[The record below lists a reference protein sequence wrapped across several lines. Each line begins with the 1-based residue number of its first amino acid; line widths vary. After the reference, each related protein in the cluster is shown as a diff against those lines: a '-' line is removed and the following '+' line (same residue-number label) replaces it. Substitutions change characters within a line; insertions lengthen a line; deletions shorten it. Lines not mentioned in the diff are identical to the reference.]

1 MRTTIASMLILIV
14 GAAPMA
20 HAQAKKKA
28 AQKHPVIA
36 VFNLDGPI
44 LEKPVSEDLPF
55 MSVGG
60 ESLKSLTARMKKAAD
75 DKNVKAVVVLLGNTG
90 FGYGQLQEMRQAMD
104 QIKKSGKKIYSHAD
118 YLSLGSYAFLSGASE
133 LSVVPTGHVM
143 ILGQYGEQP
152 YLRGLLDKIGVTPD
166 FLTCGDYKSAGEIF
180 TRATPSPEADK
191 MNNWLF
197 DGLYAESVNLIAT
210 GRGVDK
216 KKTMAWIDS
225 GVYSAESAAKAGI
238 IDAAEDRSRF
248 EAKLKAKYGIAIKFD
263 KSYGKKKGMSIDLS
277 SPFGIMQFYAQ
288 LLSPP
293 RVRKSNKN
301 SVAIIYLQGAI
312 MPGSPA
318 PSPLGPLGGGGG
330 AYSTPLRKAL
340 DKAANDR
347 SVKAV
352 VLRVDSPGGSAVA
365 SEIILRATQRVA
377 DKKPLIVSMGDIAG
391 SGGYYVSCA
400 AKTVFANPSTVTGS
414 IGVVTGKFATTDMW
428 KKIGVNF
435 KTYKRGANAGLLSS
449 ESVFTDQERDTI
461 QGWMD
466 EVYEVFKGHVVKIR
480 GDRLKKDIDEL
491 AGGRVYTGRQALDLG
506 LVDKMGGLDDA
517 IAFAAKEARLDDYEV
532 RVIPRTKNIL
542 EVMMSDLT
550 GGSDSDDRHLSLLSG
565 PARGLRSSSLF
576 EQALPYLKGLDQRR
590 VLAIKRAFMQLDM
603 IQKHRVLLLMPE
615 LNLRN

>member
-1 MRTTIASMLILIV
+1 MRITIACVLILFIG
-14 GAAPMA
+14 GAPAA
-20 HAQAKKKA
+20 HAQFKKA
-28 AQKHPVIA
+28 PKDKGPVIA
-36 VFNLDGPI
+36 VFSLNGPI

-55 MSVGG
+55 MTVGG
-60 ESLKSLTARMKKAAD
+60 ESLKSLTGRMKKAAD

-104 QIKKSGKKIYSHAD
+104 HIKKSGKRIYSHAD
-118 YLSLGSYAFLSGASE
+118 YLSQGSYAFLSGASE
-133 LSVVPTGHVM
+133 LSVVPTGHIM

-152 YLRGLLDKIGVTPD
+152 YLRGLLDKIGVKPD
-166 FLTCGDYKSAGEIF
+166 FLTCGDYKSAGEMF
-180 TRATPSPEADK
+180 THSAPSPEANK

-216 KKTMAWIDS
+216 KKAMEWIDS
-225 GVYSAESAAKAGI
+225 GVYSAESATKAGI
-238 IDAAEDRSRF
+238 IDAAEDRASF
-248 EAKLKAKYGIAIKFD
+248 EAKLKAKYGATIKFE
-263 KSYGKKKGMSIDLS
+263 KGYGKKKGMSIDFS

-293 RVRKSNKN
+293 RVRKSTKD
-301 SVAIIYLQGAI
+301 SVAIIYLEGAI
-312 MPGSPA
+312 MPGSAA
-318 PSPLGPLGGGGG
+318 PSPLGPLGVGGY

-340 DKAANDR
+340 DSAARD
-347 SVKAV
+347 STVKAV

-377 DKKPLIVSMGDIAG
+377 ERKPLIVSMGNIAG

-435 KTYKRGANAGLLSS
+435 KSYKRGANAGLMSS
-449 ESVFTDQERDTI
+449 ESVFTDKERDTI
-461 QGWMD
+461 QRWMD
-466 EVYEVFKGHVVKIR
+466 EVYDVFKGHVVKIR
-480 GDRLKKDIDEL
+480 GERLKKDIDEL
-491 AGGRVYTGRQALDLG
+491 AGGRVYTGRQALELG

-517 IAFAAKEARLDDYEV
+517 IAFAAKEARLNDYEI

-542 EVMMSDLT
+542 EVMMSDLS
-550 GGSDSDDRHLSLLSG
+550 GGSSSDGRHLSLLSG
-565 PARGLRSSSLF
+565 RPQGIPSTSLF
-576 EQALPYLKGLDQRR
+576 SQALPYLQGLDRNR
-590 VLAIKRAFMQLDM
+590 VLAIKRAFQQIDM
-603 IQKHRVLLLMPE
+603 IQQHRVMLLMPE
-615 LNLRN
+615 MNLRN